1 MKTMILHLFHIS
13 ILVGLWLTLTY
24 WSPEECFAS
33 FLPRANT
40 ENRRGP
46 SYRKCLYKGT
56 TVRDSEPQ
64 PGTAEQDEGAKGGV
78 RKVLIKEL
86 QITC

>member
-1 MKTMILHLFHIS
+1 MILHLVHIS
-13 ILVGLWLTLTY
+13 ILAGLWLTLTY
-24 WSPEECFAS
+24 WSPEECS
-33 FLPRANT
+33 SSLLPRANT

-56 TVRDSEPQ
+56 TVRDPEPL
-64 PGTAEQDEGAKGGV
+64 PGAAEQDKGVKGGV
-78 RKVLIKEL
+78 RKMLITEP